1 MLDDRGSVGVQVVIA
16 TPALLLV
23 LLMIVQFALWAHAT
37 HVAQAAAA
45 QGLAASRV
53 VGGTAAAGS
62 ASAQQLLGQLDSG
75 PLTHTSVSS
84 VRDAR
89 SATITITGE
98 ANAVLPFLHL
108 PVRAQ
113 STGPVEV
120 FRPDLAGP

>member
-1 MLDDRGSVGVQVVIA
+1 MVIA
-16 TPALLLV
+16 TPLLLLL

-62 ASAQQLLGQLDSG
+62 ASAQQLLGELDNG
-75 PLTHTSVSS
+75 PLTHASVSS

-89 SATITITGE
+89 TATITITGE
-98 ANAVLPFLHL
+98 ASPVLPFLHL
-108 PVRAQ
+108 PVRAH
-113 STGPVEV
+113 STGPLEV
-120 FRPDLAGP
+120 FRPDRAGP